1 MNLRPY
7 SPGDWE
13 RLCAI
18 HDAARVHEL
27 QASGLADAFL
37 SLEQTAENEGLFDG
51 EVVVAVLVDRQSRPA
66 GVLADRCRDGADAGR
81 HGTDAGH
88 RHGETV
94 GACAWSP
101 RTPLPAG
108 ECARARIVR
117 PRTFEIPARP

>member
-13 RLCAI
+13 RLCAM

-37 SLEQTAENEGLFDG
+37 SLEQTAENEGLLGG

-81 HGTDAGH
+81 HGTEKPLVLVLVATHPAAG
-88 RHGETV
+88 RRMCP
-94 GACAWSP
+94 GADC
-101 RTPLPAG
+101 PA
-108 ECARARIVR
+108 
-117 PRTFEIPARP
+117 PHF